1 MGKEEK
7 KVARKRF
14 DEIMGVAK
22 NHHLA
27 NLLKDKGEDEN
38 FEVSDLRYAM
48 ENWVLHSSNWVS
60 YWLQGPIWS
69 VMKLLMT

>member
-27 NLLKDKGEDEN
+27 NLLKNEPDEN
-38 FEVSDLRYAM
+38 FEVSD
-48 ENWVLHSSNWVS
+48 
-60 YWLQGPIWS
+60 
-69 VMKLLMT
+69 